1 MIGSEAIR
9 FLVKTWHILITMF
22 SYAYRIRRLQKLHS
36 EAFMGL
42 NAVSLPDCL
51 PAGAVY
57 RSSLPATP
65 VSTPIRESWIFS
77 EQQLRDRLCKTPSP
91 RKCRFFDPRR
101 SESGL
106 NSFDSEWLET
116 ARQKMDSTQDEESDK
131 SETSPE
137 DVDSVKE
144 NECFHQK
151 KLFVG
156 NISYRVTQKQLREF
170 LSRFGK
176 VIDCVIVQDH
186 VKHWP
191 KGYGFVTFSKVEE
204 AQKARNT
211 RPEEL
216 VLDGRELRLLPANQK
231 RTTKL
236 RMDAKAA
243 LRKKN
248 LAKEIDGDE
257 EDDVDA
263 TPVTPPPSPRR
274 CVEQINDLP
283 DDVLLLILGHLD
295 LKTRARIERVCK
307 RWKVLTGRLWQS
319 QDKLIFKGMFSVFE
333 GKPLTGDILQ
343 SLLRRCGGSPKILDI
358 STASHCLDYTV
369 SEVVSGFC
377 PNLEYLNLSSLQ
389 LTNVG
394 VQQIAQS
401 CQKLKTVILR
411 KCSDLGEKGL
421 WWLLHLCKHLEHVD
435 FTDIPK
441 LTGQCFHMSGPRLR
455 KVVLSGCS
463 GVTSNGFGKIAA
475 KCIYLSELDLSG
487 CLQMTDHD
495 LTHIC
500 QNLRALR
507 ILAVKGS
514 FLNLTSEGLCSIAE
528 LSLLE
533 ELNLAHNRT
542 VNDNALFAISRGCNR
557 LRQLDISGCH
567 KGVTDA
573 SLSHL
578 SRCPRLKELKISYL
592 DKVTDTGLC
601 SLACQG
607 QLECLQARG
616 CSNIGNTGV
625 QTLVEFSSHIRCLDI
640 SGCERVGTAAV
651 EAWADI
657 VSSRVHKLVVVVG
670 GTSIEEDYPK
680 SVSHIS
686 QLELS
691 YSNFCLEHLCPDR
704 IDRTGIRHRY
714 GLEEDESGW
723 EEYYD
728 GPAGANYDALQQ
740 YGEDYLEND
749 DPLAQ
754 EDYEL
759 S

>member
-1 MIGSEAIR
+1 
-9 FLVKTWHILITMF
+9 MF

-36 EAFMGL
+36 ERFMGL

-51 PAGAVY
+51 PVGAVY

-106 NSFDSEWLET
+106 NSFDSEWLDS
-116 ARQKMDSTQDEESDK
+116 ARQRMGSTQDEDSDK

-144 NECFHQK
+144 NETFHQK

-156 NISYRVTQKQLREF
+156 NISYRVTTKQLREF
-170 LSRFGK
+170 LARFGK
-176 VIDCVIVQDH
+176 VVDCVIVQDH

-211 RPEEL
+211 PASDL
-216 VLDGRELRLLPANQK
+216 MLDGRELRLLPANQK
-231 RTTKL
+231 RTSKI
-236 RMDAKAA
+236 RVEAGAA
-243 LRKKN
+243 LRKKE

-257 EDDVDA
+257 DDDEDDNDNDA

-274 CVEQINDLP
+274 SADHINDLP
-283 DDVLLLILGHLD
+283 DDVLLLILGRLD
-295 LKTRARIERVCK
+295 LKMRARVERVCK
-307 RWKVLTGRLWQS
+307 RWHLLTRQLWRS
-319 QDKLIFKGMFSVFE
+319 QEKLVFTGMFSVCH
-333 GKPLTGDILQ
+333 GKPLTIDILQ
-343 SLLRRCGGSPKILDI
+343 SIARRCGGAPKHLDL
-358 STASHCLDYTV
+358 STASHVLDYKV
-369 SEVVSGFC
+369 SEVISGFC
-377 PNLEYLNLSSLQ
+377 PNLEYLDLSSLR

-394 VQQIAQS
+394 IQQIAQR
-401 CQKLKTVILR
+401 CQKLKVVLLK

-441 LTGQCFHMSGPRLR
+441 LTGQCFHMSGSRLR
-455 KVVLSGCS
+455 VVILSRCS

-475 KCIYLSELDLSG
+475 KCLYLTELDLSD

-495 LTHIC
+495 LSRLC

-507 ILAVKGS
+507 ILHLKGS
-514 FLNLTSEGLCSIAE
+514 FLTLTSEGLCSIAE
-528 LSLLE
+528 LPLLE
-533 ELNLAHNRT
+533 ELYLAQNR
-542 VNDNALFAISRGCNR
+542 VVDDIVIAAVSRRCNR
-557 LRQLDISGCH
+557 LRCLDISGCH
-567 KGVTDA
+567 LGVTDL

-578 SRCPRLKELKISYL
+578 SRCSRLKELKISYL
-592 DKVTDTGLC
+592 DKITDAGLC

-607 QLECLQARG
+607 QLEQLQARG
-616 CSNIGNTGV
+616 CAQVGDSGV
-625 QTLVEFSSHIRCLDI
+625 QDLVQFSGSLESLDV
-640 SGCERVGTAAV
+640 SGCDGVTNASV
-651 EAWADI
+651 LSCADY
-657 VSSRVHKLVVVVG
+657 VSSRSHALVMIVG
-670 GTSIEEDYPK
+670 GTSVEEDQMK
-680 SVSHIS
+680 HLDHVT
-686 QLELS
+686 QLELCFLNLS
-691 YSNFCLEHLCPDR
+691 LEHLRPDR
-704 IDRTGIRHRY
+704 LERFGARDNY
-714 GLEEDESGW
+714 GFDEDE
-723 EEYYD
+723 EHE
-728 GPAGANYDALQQ
+728 GPAGADYDALQRF
-740 YGEDYLEND
+740 GHDYLEND
-749 DPLAQ
+749 DPLAG
-754 EDYEL
+754 EDYEF